1 MFASC
6 NAHNAHEEPNTESMQ
21 AIAEGDAF
29 LATTQRGLLNGIQPR
44 SQEEGTETTVG
55 PSKLKEV
62 IELVIE
68 NSPASIAVLKQRHN
82 MHTLAGKWQGRN
94 ECHVANAGDG
104 PVIWSCNGKVALFGT

>member
-1 MFASC
+1 MARLSADFS
-6 NAHNAHEEPNTESMQ
+6 T
-21 AIAEGDAF
+21 AF
-29 LATTQRGLLNGIQPR
+29 SRDLKKKAQKRQWAA
-44 SQEEGTETTVG
+44 
-55 PSKLKEV
+55 SKLKEV

-104 PVIWSCNGKVALFGT
+104 PVIWSCNGKVAFFEHTGSHDELFGT

>member
-1 MFASC
+1 MARLSADFS
-6 NAHNAHEEPNTESMQ
+6 T
-21 AIAEGDAF
+21 AF
-29 LATTQRGLLNGIQPR
+29 SRDLKKKAQKRQWR
-44 SQEEGTETTVG
+44 

-104 PVIWSCNGKVALFGT
+104 PVIWSCNGKVAFFEHTGSHDELFGT

>member
-1 MFASC
+1 M
-6 NAHNAHEEPNTESMQ
+6 
-21 AIAEGDAF
+21 
-29 LATTQRGLLNGIQPR
+29 
-44 SQEEGTETTVG
+44 G

-68 NSPASIAVLKQRHN
+68 NSPASIAALKQRHN

-104 PVIWSCNGKVALFGT
+104 PVIWSCNGKVAFFEHTGSHDELFGT

>member
-1 MFASC
+1 M
-6 NAHNAHEEPNTESMQ
+6 
-21 AIAEGDAF
+21 
-29 LATTQRGLLNGIQPR
+29 
-44 SQEEGTETTVG
+44 G

-94 ECHVANAGDG
+94 ECHVANAGAFFEHTGSHDE
-104 PVIWSCNGKVALFGT
+104 LFGT